1 MASVVKLDEKKSAS
15 DKAAS
20 DLAAKKKAYEQEQ
33 MIDQAIT
40 AAFIGLSERLTAG
53 RINNLKAILS
63 DIIEA
68 QIQAQKIW
76 KPLNFQDIA
85 VQLSTDYKI
94 TINAEGLKELL
105 QAPVVE
111 MLVVE
116 EDKERKEDREVGADN
131 LFKTCLNPVCI
142 LKIDKILEDKKRI
155 KVITNLNLQDA
166 AVGAEFAVGVRKL
179 VATEKPSVNKYATS
193 GAVLLGGTCLG
204 TGINMIIVA
213 GSLVAAGAFPIGLA
227 VLGGVIIIGAGLYY
241 AKKKRDRIAEFLPA
255 LYGKAENARAL
266 KINKLDGQER
276 HNRLERLSKK
286 RDKKNEKNRKLAQK
300 EIDNYAKKH
309 DPSYSEQVEK
319 LKEELGKINNRLESE
334 PPPASDD
341 IKKLEERK
349 HEIEFGSWWCGEK
362 TEIELRIMKKALAGD
377 FSMAF
382 EDFKTKY
389 ELNALPHI
397 EKHQDMES
405 LRKYLV
411 LNVNG
416 YEKGRKGSLRQ
427 LEESQKN
434 YNVAL
439 AKKMA
444 EISRNLK
451 EKEKD
456 NAARYTEKA
465 SLIENKLIKL
475 RWYKQIVPYFAYW
488 GTCIAINVRSLTVA
502 ADEFIKVGKAGVAQ
516 AKKTQEDLGGD
527 RSSIPQ
533 FKQAEDVVKNIES
546 ARDQFEERLKKAI
559 EVAGVEIPGQDDFR
573 DYLKIEACCPSD
585 EQFKEKIARLVSG
598 DKIKDT
604 MLRIFYTHPS
614 TVLSVFDKDTDN
626 TIANIKKELVETT
639 RHLEAFPNELE
650 CLNSLQIY
658 FPTDKTNNYN
668 YNKFMLVSDNV
679 EKNGKNQQEEFFK
692 QILQVKK
699 SIMEVNKTL
708 HLVPKV
714 PPEMLDKIKESIKS
728 EIKGLIDVAIPAVAE
743 IEKQLEELDV
753 AEEINRYRRAYLN
766 IFSGFSSTDTDART
780 KLDACVKKANVSD
793 VMLVLDDVRMKAFA
807 ESVKSKDG
815 QLIKEFVDLC
825 SADPISQEEKFKFF
839 QKIKIIEE
847 KVQEANKDGKAASEE
862 GEQLKALQ
870 EGYKRFVAGDR
881 YFTFANL
888 QTLQGD
894 PLDDEY
900 IKNNEHLYHSQRVL
914 IDQKRGIL
922 EEVQKS
928 LVLSI
933 PEIEDTLEE
942 LVPSQYLR
950 RIAKKRKINYGIP
963 YNPSM
968 SLSMDY
974 ILDLFKSTRSAFDK
988 MRGMHFDL
996 KFPDMTINSIK
1007 INLGEILDIVSDEN
1021 IPIAFE
1027 YAIKFLHKIQ
1037 GFGFPGFDVMFGSLF
1052 KTMEN
1057 EGAVLNR
1064 DNQNKVVKAIKGLWD
1079 FFNKIPPPFDK
1090 YTFPELIIKF
1100 HDMSVEIRTLS
1111 LSLAK
1116 LKPFDVNDA
1125 LEMKR
1130 IILRLQTLKANF
1142 DGFKVGDIDLKG
1154 LVGGL
1159 PEGFPFKNAL
1169 NVFAIDFDPF
1179 FKDFAS
1185 MTADFSNTFGK
1196 FNVVD
1201 FPLDDFLYIRSWYPE
1216 FKKFGGFKELMI
1228 QFPEWLKKYADLENK
1243 IRKLEKA
1250 GEKED
1255 DPFSLLG
1262 RYKIELGEIKFNL
1275 EKFKKFTVCLGNVA
1289 KFSAKNTS
1297 VALPKFLALPEFTG
1311 LSLGS
1316 LKKLSIALKEIGDIS
1331 FDDVSFII
1339 NFLGEFGGI
1348 EGLTLKLTS
1357 LKDLIGKL
1365 TLSFESLTTLS
1376 DVKFALLQNEL
1387 KEAMRQL
1394 EMFKSLSLK
1403 IERFSVILPNIP
1415 GLAAVVFP
1423 KIEGLPS
1430 VDFPTFKSTYKDFLR
1445 SFESGLGSINL
1456 SIDLYRGMKD
1466 IDRAFS
1472 EFNLTFNL
1480 KSLRLSFPEAA
1491 KKNKEKQAD
1500 ASSKFNLDFGNVDL
1514 QAINLDEIIRRV
1526 EQLRD
1531 LNEATKKRIDDA
1543 LTNPFAEDFLKTEK
1557 RLFAKE
1563 VELVYEKISSGLGL
1577 TLLSLYALR
1586 ASIAIINAIKRRDG
1600 IAVLT
1605 ELGMLVE
1612 KATGLQSEIK
1622 LIVDELNML
1631 KAFGSESELKKIEL
1645 LKEKLVLKEQDL
1657 KNLKSDVFELKR
1669 MKEAFSN
1676 NITVDYNEP
1685 PISDMLAGMEPDK
1698 VKEIITQARIVISK
1712 AGELSKDQFEVAMR
1726 AVEFSETTIKLVPL
1740 VDIMQNRDRK
1750 NIKSEFEKLIAI
1762 STGLKKVPGKEQAIE
1777 SNPEEELLK
1786 LNDIKKRVLDLRQL
1800 TERASELSNVD
1811 FTKSSYAPVLQ
1822 PLGLSGDMVTSFI
1835 ENAKE
1840 ISSKRKELDDALRNV
1855 AAAEL
1860 PLKLALLKKSADVIK
1875 DARPLL
1881 DFLKK
1886 NRSGGV
1892 LNLDDIVAKWN
1903 SSDNAKKK
1911 TLNFVELGNA
1921 VKNVESLLNELE
1933 SLPSDSNSSL
1943 MSGLSGIKGSLN
1955 NLVAMDKDKQ
1965 TLKHLFS
1972 NVADFVN
1979 VAAIEQVNVKAN
1991 QFKGV
1996 LRAEPKPDSAEKNKK
2011 IMEAFVE
2018 HVDGLVGKF
2027 AAYRSFVQI
2036 FNELKNKKSGKISS
2050 EEFVIF
2056 EALREQVKG
2065 LEDAIET
2072 FLKFKKYFHEEL
2084 KMVSFAEKKG
2094 DDPFAMLSDDT
2105 EGAENVG
2112 IKELQELL
2120 GVLDNLYSL
2129 NSTQERH
2136 QKLESAESF
2145 FQGLR
2150 ANEDLK
2156 PMANNKAVL
2165 FVGPAG
2171 SDNKAAAEA
2180 APPTKKKRPPSP
2192 DA

>member
-15 DKAAS
+15 DKATS

-40 AAFIGLSERLTAG
+40 AAFIGLNERLTAG

-68 QIQAQKIW
+68 QIQAQKIG

-116 EDKERKEDREVGADN
+116 EGKERKEDREVGADN

-309 DPSYSEQVEK
+309 QGKYDRICSKIQDSEEE
-319 LKEELGKINNRLESE
+319 LKEIQEMLKDPTVDFQEFKKTHKSRLSKVNVDVKTVKDLESLKQKLRSRE
-334 PPPASDD
+334 GVVRFGRLGDVEETLKKVRDMYLSVDD
-341 IKKLEERK
+341 YTNFDEFKKKYALEHANNFAGFK
-349 HEIEFGSWWCGEK
+349 DFTDLKSF
-362 TEIELRIMKKALAGD
+362 KAHLKQIGFYYSTAR
-377 FSMAF
+377 
-382 EDFKTKY
+382 T
-389 ELNALPHI
+389 
-397 EKHQDMES
+397 
-405 LRKYLV
+405 
-411 LNVNG
+411 
-416 YEKGRKGSLRQ
+416 GSLVQ
-427 LEESQKN
+427 LNESKIDWERDQEAFKQN
-434 YNVAL
+434 RYASLEAQN
-439 AKKMA
+439 
-444 EISRNLK
+444 
-451 EKEKD
+451 KD

-825 SADPISQEEKFKFF
+825 STDPISQEEKFKFF

-1007 INLGEILDIVSDEN
+1007 INLGEILDVVSDEN

-1216 FKKFGGFKELMI
+1216 FKKFAGFKELMI
-1228 QFPEWLKKYADLENK
+1228 QFSEWLKKYADLENK

-1357 LKDLIGKL
+1357 LKNLIGKL

-1456 SIDLYRGMKD
+1456 SLDLYRGMRD
-1466 IDRAFS
+1466 INSAFS

-1762 STGLKKVPGKEQAIE
+1762 STGLKKVPGKQQAIE

-1811 FTKSSYAPVLQ
+1811 FTTSSYAPVLQ
-1822 PLGLSGDMVTSFI
+1822 SLGLSGDMVTSFI

-1860 PLKLALLKKSADVIK
+1860 PLKLALLKKSADVIQ

-1886 NRSGGV
+1886 NRSAGV
-1892 LNLDDIVAKWN
+1892 LNLDDIVAMWSKN
-1903 SSDNAKKK
+1903 NKSGES
-1911 TLNFVELGNA
+1911 LNFFELRDAVESA
-1921 VKNVESLLNELE
+1921 KSLLNEVQQL
-1933 SLPSDSNSSL
+1933 SLR
-1943 MSGLSGIKGSLN
+1943 GEIKGEAEGLLFKLKKIKTALN
-1955 NLVAMDKDKQ
+1955 GMLENTDEQKA
-1965 TLKHLFS
+1965 KHLFS
-1972 NVADFVN
+1972 SICDFANAAAIVEVGAKVDALRRALTMDAKDFAKNVALPPGAIIEERKKTIGEFVKHT
-1979 VAAIEQVNVKAN
+1979 E
-1991 QFKGV
+1991 
-1996 LRAEPKPDSAEKNKK
+1996 
-2011 IMEAFVE
+2011 
-2018 HVDGLVGKF
+2018 GLMRKF
-2027 AAYRSFVQI
+2027 EAYRRLVQI
-2036 FNELKNKKSGKISS
+2036 SNELKNKKLEDIDSKK
-2050 EEFVIF
+2050 FKDF
-2056 EALREQVKG
+2056 EALYSEVMGSGVEKKLG
-2065 LEDAIET
+2065 LEDDIET
-2072 FLKFKKYFHEEL
+2072 FLKFKKHFHDEWPIIP
-2084 KMVSFAEKKG
+2084 S
-2094 DDPFAMLSDDT
+2094 
-2105 EGAENVG
+2105 
-2112 IKELQELL
+2112 
-2120 GVLDNLYSL
+2120 
-2129 NSTQERH
+2129 
-2136 QKLESAESF
+2136 LES
-2145 FQGLR
+2145 
-2150 ANEDLK
+2150 
-2156 PMANNKAVL
+2156 
-2165 FVGPAG
+2165 
-2171 SDNKAAAEA
+2171 
-2180 APPTKKKRPPSP
+2180 KK
-2192 DA
+2192 